1 MCFHKR
7 LFGFKKEVEK
17 NEMVDRCKRDTCV
30 PALIWTVLLYCRCG
44 KGGQVTGRTGEERQT
59 GCRRGKRI
67 EGNMRRISPRT
78 VLTVTSGIAG
88 NGNVQRNA
96 VIIFCRKNGRI
107 APAEKMGCLEIV
119 RSALMD
125 GTLPVL
131 VTACRRF
138 FKICVSA
145 VRSEKEGDL
154 ICRMK
159 LTRRL

>member
-1 MCFHKR
+1 
-7 LFGFKKEVEK
+7 
-17 NEMVDRCKRDTCV
+17 
-30 PALIWTVLLYCRCG
+30 
-44 KGGQVTGRTGEERQT
+44 
-59 GCRRGKRI
+59 
-67 EGNMRRISPRT
+67 MRRISPRT

-107 APAEKMGCLEIV
+107 APAEKMGCVETV

>member
-1 MCFHKR
+1 
-7 LFGFKKEVEK
+7 
-17 NEMVDRCKRDTCV
+17 MVDCGRRSICV

-107 APAEKMGCLEIV
+107 APAEKMGCVETV

-159 LTRRL
+159 STRRL

>member
-1 MCFHKR
+1 
-7 LFGFKKEVEK
+7 
-17 NEMVDRCKRDTCV
+17 
-30 PALIWTVLLYCRCG
+30 
-44 KGGQVTGRTGEERQT
+44 
-59 GCRRGKRI
+59 
-67 EGNMRRISPRT
+67 MRRISPGT

-96 VIIFCRKNGRI
+96 VIIFCRKNGRT
-107 APAEKMGCLEIV
+107 APAEKMRCVETV

-159 LTRRL
+159 STRRL